1 MVSVLEFEK
10 QFIKIIDTCIIGQS
24 NSFLKD
30 DFSLVTDSDIL
41 AESELII
48 FIKENFPNI
57 SIVSEENPSSHLE
70 SYELKNRFAI
80 IDPIDGTENY
90 YYTKSNY
97 GSVVSVVYDDF
108 VYHGIYI
115 PSLKQTVSSININN
129 FRFNNSSI
137 KLLSTSC
144 LGFELKKIEE
154 SFQNY
159 RILGSSSYMFF
170 LLLRGEASSYEY
182 CGKAKIWDYYT
193 GISLVLMIKNFF
205 NVSLDDKDLN
215 KVDFTTFKLKHKS
228 PFKIKKNKKS

>member
-10 QFIKIIDTCIIGQS
+10 QFITIIDRCISGQS
-24 NSFLKD
+24 NSFVKD

-41 AESELII
+41 AESELIK
-48 FIKENFPNI
+48 FIKQNFPNI
-57 SIVSEENPSSHLE
+57 FIISEENPSSHLE
-70 SYELKNRFAI
+70 SYELNNRFAI

-115 PSLKQTVSSININN
+115 PSLKQIISSININN
-129 FRFNNSSI
+129 FRFNESSI

-144 LGFELKKIEE
+144 LSFPVKKIEG

-170 LLLRGEASSYEY
+170 LLLRGEASSYDY
-182 CGKAKIWDYYT
+182 CGRAKIWDYYT
-193 GISLVLMIKNFF
+193 GISLVLMIKKYFDVTLD
-205 NVSLDDKDLN
+205 NVDLN
-215 KVDFTTFKLKHKS
+215 KVDLTKLKLKHKS
-228 PFKIKKNKKS
+228 PFMIQKN

>member
-1 MVSVLEFEK
+1 MVSVLEFERE
-10 QFIKIIDTCIIGQS
+10 FIKIIDRCIIGQS
-24 NSFLKD
+24 TSFVKD
-30 DFSLVTDSDIL
+30 DFSLVTDSDLL
-41 AESELII
+41 AENELIK
-48 FIKENFPNI
+48 FIKSNFPKI
-57 SIVSEENPSSHLE
+57 SIVSEENPASHLE

-97 GSVVSVVYDDF
+97 GSVVSVIYDDF

-115 PSLKQTVSSININN
+115 PSLKQITSSININN
-129 FRFNNSSI
+129 YTFNNSSI

-144 LGFELKKIEE
+144 LDFELKKIEG

-170 LLLRGEASSYEY
+170 LLLRGEASSYDY

-193 GISLVLMIKNFF
+193 GISLALMINNSF
-205 NVSLDDKDLN
+205 NIFLGDINLN
-215 KVDFTTFKLKHKS
+215 EFDFNNLNLKHKS
-228 PFKIKKNKKS
+228 SFKIQIN

>member
-10 QFIKIIDTCIIGQS
+10 QFIKIIDRCIIGQS
-24 NSFLKD
+24 NSFVKD

-41 AESELII
+41 AESELIK

-57 SIVSEENPSSHLE
+57 SIVSEENPSSHSE
-70 SYELKNRFAI
+70 SYELNNRFAI

-97 GSVVSVVYDDF
+97 GSVVSVVYDEF

-115 PSLKQTVSSININN
+115 PSSKQIISSININD

-144 LGFELKKIEE
+144 LGFELKKIEG

-170 LLLRGEASSYEY
+170 LLLRGEAYSYDY
-182 CGKAKIWDYYT
+182 CGRAKIWDYYT
-193 GISLVLMIKNFF
+193 GISLALMIKNSFEIT
-205 NVSLDDKDLN
+205 LDNIDLN
-215 KVDFTTFKLKHKS
+215 EIDFMKLKLNHKS
-228 PFKIKKNKKS
+228 PFNIKKN